1 MGAELLLSPHSS
13 TPMYAQIMEQ
23 IVAKVMAGEW
33 KVAIPCLQ
41 SASSPATAE
50 SA

>member
-13 TPMYAQIMEQ
+13 QPMYAQIIEQ

-33 KVAIPCLQ
+33 EEGRLLPSIR
-41 SASSPATAE
+41 
-50 SA
+50 